1 MPKMQVEEKYMNDSN
16 ERKEDREKF
25 WGPDNTMVTGGRWWD
40 YTTYNNISYVPPI
53 AYAYKNTDKET
64 KTP

>member
-1 MPKMQVEEKYMNDSN
+1 MNDSN

-25 WGPDNTMVTGGRWWD
+25 WGPDNSMVTGGRWWD